1 MSEPP
6 RHVSNAHR
14 RQDSP
19 SRWQTNCHHCS
30 VTLTILDDEGAS
42 RYEAREDGELAGF
55 IDYIV
60 RRDRIALI
68 HTETLAHYQGRGI
81 ADRLVRFALSDARR
95 RSLRVIVKC
104 PYVRAFVERHP
115 ETQDIVVGMDPVAND
130 NG

>member
-1 MSEPP
+1 MP
-6 RHVSNAHR
+6 
-14 RQDSP
+14 D
-19 SRWQTNCHHCS
+19 NCHHCS

-68 HTETLAHYQGRGI
+68 HTETLVPYQGRGI
-81 ADRLVRFALSDARR
+81 GERLVRFALEDARR

-115 ETQDIVVGMDPVAND
+115 EMQDIVVGMDLVAND
-130 NG
+130 DGQAPPA